1 MKQETN
7 GALAGLRVLELA
19 TNVAGPFGS
28 TLFAEF
34 GAEVIKVEVP
44 GTGDP
49 IRKYAPLYKEKSLT
63 WTVIGRNK
71 KSVTLNLRKPKGQ
84 VLLKRLVEVSDVLV
98 ENFRPGTMEKWGL
111 GYSELKKANP
121 KIIMSRIS
129 GFGQDGAYKNRAA
142 FDRVAGGMGG
152 MTYLTGFADG
162 PPVRVGLNV
171 CDQIAGLFHAF
182 GTMIALYD
190 RDVRAKSEG
199 QWIDTSL
206 VESVFRMLEGVIAEY
221 QKLGNIRERVG
232 NQNEVVAP
240 ADNFLTKDG
249 KWIVFVLT
257 SDTLFERFLKVINR
271 EDLISDPRFKDNI
284 SRIKNR
290 DALHAA
296 IREWIEQKTLSE
308 VHELFEERG
317 IPYGLVFNAKDIYED
332 PQNRERGNIIEIEDQ
347 EIGPVEMQCVIPKLS
362 ETAGTVVSSAPILG
376 EHNQEIYGGL
386 LGLTDGEMEALRE
399 EEII

>member
-1 MKQETN
+1 MKQETS

-44 GTGDP
+44 RTGDP
-49 IRKYAPLYKEKSLT
+49 VRKYGPLYKEKSLT
-63 WTVIGRNK
+63 WVVLGRNK

-84 VLLKRLVEVSDVLV
+84 ELLKRLVEVSDVLI

-111 GYSELKKANP
+111 GYNELKKINP

-152 MTYLTGFADG
+152 MTYLTGFPDT

-182 GTMIALYD
+182 GTMIALYH
-190 RDVRAKSEG
+190 RDAGAKSEG

-206 VESVFRMLEGVIAEY
+206 VESVFRLLEGVIAEY
-221 QKLGNIRERVG
+221 QKLGVIRERVG

-257 SDTLFERFLKVINR
+257 SDTLFERFLEVIDR
-271 EDLISDPRFKDNI
+271 KDLISDPRFRDNI
-284 SRIKNR
+284 CRLKNR
-290 DALHAA
+290 DSLHAV
-296 IREWIEQKTLSE
+296 IRQWFEQKTVSE

-317 IPYGLVFNAKDIYED
+317 IPYGFVYNAKDIYED
-332 PQNRERGNIIEIEDQ
+332 PQNRERENIIEIQDQ
-347 EIGPVEMQCVIPKLS
+347 EIGPVKMQCVIPKLS
-362 ETAGTVVSSAPILG
+362 VTTGKVTSSAPILG

-386 LGLTDGEMEALRE
+386 LRLTDGEMEALRE

>member
-271 EDLISDPRFKDNI
+271 EDLISDPRFEDNI
-284 SRIKNR
+284 SRLKYR

-296 IREWIEQKTLSE
+296 IREWVEQKTLSE
-308 VHELFEERG
+308 VHERFEERG
-317 IPYGLVFNAKDIYED
+317 IPYGLVYNAKDIYED

>member
-1 MKQETN
+1 MKQETS

-28 TLFAEF
+28 TLFADF

-63 WTVIGRNK
+63 WTVLGRNK

-84 VLLKRLVEVSDVLV
+84 ELLKRLVEVSDVLV

-111 GYSELKKANP
+111 GYHELKKANP

-129 GFGQDGAYKNRAA
+129 GFGQNGAYKNRAA

-152 MTYLTGFADG
+152 MTYLTGFPDA

-206 VESVFRMLEGVIAEY
+206 VESVFRILEGVIAEY

-284 SRIKNR
+284 SRLKNR
-290 DALHAA
+290 GTLHAT

-308 VHELFEERG
+308 VHERFEERG
-317 IPYGLVFNAKDIYED
+317 IPYGLVYNAKDIYED

-362 ETAGTVVSSAPILG
+362 ATAGKVTASAPILG
-376 EHNQEIYGGL
+376 EHNQKIYGGL
-386 LGLTDGEMEALRE
+386 LGLTDEEMEALRE

>member
-1 MKQETN
+1 MKQETS

-28 TLFAEF
+28 TLFADF

-63 WTVIGRNK
+63 WTVLGRNK

-84 VLLKRLVEVSDVLV
+84 ELLKRLVEISDVLV

-111 GYSELKKANP
+111 GYHELKKANP

-129 GFGQDGAYKNRAA
+129 GFGQNGAYKNRAA

-152 MTYLTGFADG
+152 MTYLTGFPDA

-206 VESVFRMLEGVIAEY
+206 VESVFRILEGVIAEY

-271 EDLISDPRFKDNI
+271 EDLISDLRFKDNI

-308 VHELFEERG
+308 VHERFEERG
-317 IPYGLVFNAKDIYED
+317 IPYGLVYNAKDIYED

-362 ETAGTVVSSAPILG
+362 ATAGKVTASAPILG
-376 EHNQEIYGGL
+376 EHNQKIYGGL
-386 LGLTDGEMEALRE
+386 LGLTDEEMEALRV

>member
-49 IRKYAPLYKEKSLT
+49 IRKYAPLYNEKSLT

-84 VLLKRLVEVSDVLV
+84 ELLKRLVEVSDVLV

-111 GYSELKKANP
+111 GYDELKKANP

-142 FDRVAGGMGG
+142 FDRIAGGMGG
-152 MTYLTGFADG
+152 MTYLTGFQDG

-271 EDLISDPRFKDNI
+271 EDLISDPRFEDNI
-284 SRIKNR
+284 SRLKYR

-296 IREWIEQKTLSE
+296 IREWVEQKTLSE
-308 VHELFEERG
+308 VHERFEERG
-317 IPYGLVFNAKDIYED
+317 IPYGLVYNAKDIYED
-332 PQNRERGNIIEIEDQ
+332 PQNRERGNIIEIQDQ

-362 ETAGTVVSSAPILG
+362 ATAGKVTSSAPILG

-386 LGLTDGEMEALRE
+386 LGLTDEEMEALRE

>member
-28 TLFAEF
+28 TLFSEF

-49 IRKYAPLYKEKSLT
+49 IRKYAPIYQEKSLT
-63 WTVIGRNK
+63 WTVLGRNK

-84 VLLKRLVEVSDVLV
+84 ELLKRLVTVSDVLV

-111 GYSELKKANP
+111 GYEELKKVNP

-129 GFGQDGAYKNRAA
+129 GFGQDGIYKNRAA

-152 MTYLTGFADG
+152 MTYLTGFPDG

-206 VESVFRMLEGVIAEY
+206 VESVFRLLEGVIAEY

-271 EDLISDPRFKDNI
+271 LDLVSDPRFGDNI
-284 SRIKNR
+284 SRLKHR

-296 IREWIEQKTLSE
+296 IREWIEQKTISE
-308 VHELFEERG
+308 VHEIFEERG
-317 IPYGLVFNAKDIYED
+317 IPYGLVYNAKDIYED
-332 PQNRERGNIIEIEDQ
+332 PQNRERGNIIEIQDQ

-362 ETAGTVVSSAPILG
+362 VTAGKVTSSAPILG
-376 EHNQEIYGGL
+376 EHNREIYGGL
-386 LGLTDGEMEALRE
+386 LGLTDEEMEALGE
-399 EEII
+399 EDII

>member
-1 MKQETN
+1 MKQETS

-28 TLFAEF
+28 TLFADF

-63 WTVIGRNK
+63 WTVLGRNK

-84 VLLKRLVEVSDVLV
+84 ELLKRLVEVSDVLV

-111 GYSELKKANP
+111 GYHELKKANP

-129 GFGQDGAYKNRAA
+129 GFGQNGAYKNRAA

-152 MTYLTGFADG
+152 MTYLTGFPDG

-206 VESVFRMLEGVIAEY
+206 VESVFRILEGVIAEY

-284 SRIKNR
+284 CRLKNR

-308 VHELFEERG
+308 VHERFEERG
-317 IPYGLVFNAKDIYED
+317 IPYGLVYNAKDIYED

-362 ETAGTVVSSAPILG
+362 ATAGKVTASAPILG
-376 EHNQEIYGGL
+376 EHNQKIYGGL
-386 LGLTDGEMEALRE
+386 LGLTDEEMEALRE

>member
-1 MKQETN
+1 MKQKTN

-44 GTGDP
+44 GNGDP

-71 KSVTLNLRKPKGQ
+71 KSVTLNLRETKGQ
-84 VLLKRLVEVSDVLV
+84 ELLKRLVEVSDVLV

-111 GYSELKKANP
+111 GYDELKKANP

-142 FDRVAGGMGG
+142 FDRIAGGMGG
-152 MTYLTGFADG
+152 MTYLTGFPDS

-190 RDVRAKSEG
+190 RDVRAKKEG
-199 QWIDTSL
+199 QWVDTSL

-257 SDTLFERFLKVINR
+257 SDTLFERFLKVIDR
-271 EDLISDPRFKDNI
+271 EDLISDPRFNDNV
-284 SRIKNR
+284 SRIRNR

-296 IREWIEQKTLSE
+296 IREWVGQKALSE
-308 VHELFEERG
+308 VHELFEEKG
-317 IPYGLVFNAKDIYED
+317 IPYGLVYNAKDIYED
-332 PQNRERGNIIEIEDQ
+332 PQNRERGNIIEIQDQ

-362 ETAGTVVSSAPILG
+362 ETAGKVTSSAPILG

-386 LGLTDGEMEALRE
+386 LGLTDEEMEALRE

>member
-1 MKQETN
+1 MKQETS

-28 TLFAEF
+28 TLFADF

-63 WTVIGRNK
+63 WTVLGRNK

-84 VLLKRLVEVSDVLV
+84 ELLKRLVEISDVLV

-111 GYSELKKANP
+111 GYHELKKANP

-129 GFGQDGAYKNRAA
+129 GFGQNGAYKNRAA

-152 MTYLTGFADG
+152 MTYLTGFPDA

-206 VESVFRMLEGVIAEY
+206 VESVFRILEGVIAEY

-284 SRIKNR
+284 CRLKNR

-308 VHELFEERG
+308 VHERFEERG
-317 IPYGLVFNAKDIYED
+317 IPYGLVYNAKDIYED

-362 ETAGTVVSSAPILG
+362 ATAGKVTASAPILG
-376 EHNQEIYGGL
+376 EHNQKIYGGL
-386 LGLTDGEMEALRE
+386 LGLTDEEMEALRE